1 MEILI
6 QKASQEAQDKLA
18 NEPLCVINDSVQH
31 LSGFTISYLEFSQGM
46 IASKT
51 LLRDI
56 YEPIFTSSRSLQ
68 NFEQLKEIANEQASS
83 ALLTST
89 QVKRTKG
96 KRKTNKWDKENIH
109 VFKSTQSLIWS
120 VKEKQSEVVVFEF
133 KTYLISPLF
142 L

>member
-18 NEPLCVINDSVQH
+18 NEPLCVINDYVQY

-96 KRKTNKWDKENIH
+96 KRKTNKWGGTERIH
-109 VFKSTQSLIWS
+109 VFKSTQSLICS
-120 VKEKQSEVVVFEF
+120 VIEKSKMRIVV
-133 KTYLISPLF
+133 
-142 L
+142 